1 MRRFLAD
8 GEFHRQDRRG
18 GRPLSKSRFSHAT
31 ALSRRAAGNAFRHLR
46 IFLLWD
52 FYNKPV
58 PALPKSYGAVA
69 MLVVAASLIRR
80 ADCDTG
86 ARSGRRLI

>member
-1 MRRFLAD
+1 MENSIGKTGA
-8 GEFHRQDRRG
+8 QDRRG
-18 GRPLSKSRFSHAT
+18 CRLAT
-31 ALSRRAAGNAFRHLR
+31 ALIRCVAGNTFRHLR

-69 MLVVAASLIRR
+69 MLVAATSLIRP
-80 ADCDTG
+80 ADCVTG
-86 ARSGRRLI
+86 ARSGRCLL